1 MKRLLVTSVT
11 TLTPKKSEAPDR
23 GDGESQESRVDRQVW
38 VTHPQGWAP
47 CRVVSLK
54 LGKGSKMKKLSKA
67 EKMVLRTFN
76 FDASVYLNDPSLEG
90 VTLWGKTNKATIR
103 KHDTQVSEDTRLAN
117 LDKYIA
123 QGYAFNP
130 KAAVPQ

>member
-1 MKRLLVTSVT
+1 
-11 TLTPKKSEAPDR
+11 
-23 GDGESQESRVDRQVW
+23 
-38 VTHPQGWAP
+38 
-47 CRVVSLK
+47 
-54 LGKGSKMKKLSKA
+54 MKKLSKA

-90 VTLWGKTNKATIR
+90 VTLWGKTSKATIR
-103 KHDTQVSEDTRLAN
+103 KHDAQVSEETRLAN

-130 KAAVPQ
+130 KATVPQ